1 MCGQQDQIKPVV
13 DLINTIF
20 YGDARHRLSLSLN
33 GTNMLI
39 MRGSYR
45 PQGLFARL
53 FCDLARPI
61 RSANPSRS
69 LRARSVRS
77 HTNAVRT
84 RKGFITSS
92 KVYDNCP
99 HLSLFAVASVQTDP
113 PGLAVTFLA
122 QRQLAAHFKDDT
134 AKPGGSV

>member
-39 MRGSYR
+39 RRGSYR

-53 FCDLARPI
+53 FCDLTRPI
-61 RSANPSRS
+61 RSANPSPS
-69 LRARSVRS
+69 LRASSLR
-77 HTNAVRT
+77 TPPNALRPT
-84 RKGFITSS
+84 KAFITPSTLYTPS
-92 KVYDNCP
+92 P
-99 HLSLFAVASVQTDP
+99 HLPIFSSPSL
-113 PGLAVTFLA
+113 
-122 QRQLAAHFKDDT
+122 
-134 AKPGGSV
+134 